1 MLTDQL
7 DPYFCTGRLFDSH
20 PFGCHTT
27 GDALGGLFAT
37 VPDTGASDYEKAI
50 AYIVT
55 QDTATADSFGSSQV
69 FMGLEVTL
77 GVTTSMYLVPA
88 IKQEV
93 HAVGMDFSLCLKASN
108 FWHCGMYAV
117 ALNAVIPTWII
128 PRLMFIPVIP
138 DLEFWFDY
146 EEDSPFKLS
155 FIF

>member
-1 MLTDQL
+1 MGEVTE
-7 DPYFCTGRLFDSH
+7 F
-20 PFGCHTT
+20 
-27 GDALGGLFAT
+27 AAGGNLN
-37 VPDTGASDYEKAI
+37 I
-50 AYIVT
+50 
-55 QDTATADSFGSSQV
+55 TATNTGGAASYNLKANGVSINTNTTSSYA
-69 FMGLEVTL
+69 FNHTNITTNTSYELEVTL

-128 PRLMFIPVIP
+128 PRLMLIPVIP